1 MHDVAV
7 VDASPLI
14 LLSRVVRLGFLR
26 VAASRIVVPEPVLT
40 ELRAKGEDD
49 ATVRAVVC
57 APWID
62 VVGCGAAE
70 ISPDLARMGAGE
82 ASVLQLAGR
91 FGTAAAVVDEA
102 AARRRA
108 IALGIPNFGTV
119 GVVVRARRAGMIPL
133 IRPVLDELVA
143 AGMRVSRSVL
153 ADVLRRMGE

>member
-57 APWID
+57 APLSC
-62 VVGCGAAE
+62 VGDG
-70 ISPDLARMGAGE
+70 GQ
-82 ASVLQLAGR
+82 QLTNSGR
-91 FGTAAAVVDEA
+91 EHGSAAV
-102 AARRRA
+102 AR
-108 IALGIPNFGTV
+108 
-119 GVVVRARRAGMIPL
+119 VVELLTPVPDVASSPPSARARVDAA
-133 IRPVLDELVA
+133 VLLPWT
-143 AGMRVSRSVL
+143 GRRCR
-153 ADVLRRMGE
+153 LR